1 MEDLKQLI
9 KKLRNYEIRIR
20 KAINSQMQG
29 DFHSVFKGSGLE
41 FDDVRA
47 YQYGDDVRHID
58 WHSSAKGHGTFIKT
72 FKEEKEQNIFFI
84 LDVSASQE
92 IGREAQQKID
102 ISKEICGVLSLSA
115 VKEDASVG
123 LLCFSDQKEK
133 YVKPDKGPKHAYEII
148 NTIFKLKPNSTRT
161 DLNKA
166 MLMALSTIRR
176 KSMFV
181 IISDFLDDNYDRN
194 LKAIARKHDLIAIHI
209 ADDRETSFP
218 NVGIIPLHDKETRK
232 TVWVNTSSS
241 QFRKRINHYY
251 KESRDSLQKICKRN
265 NANYLYINT
274 EEDYVPKLVK
284 LFKIRNKYRK

>member
-41 FDDVRA
+41 FDDVRS

-58 WHSSAKGHGTFIKT
+58 WHASAKGHGTFIKT

-92 IGREAQQKID
+92 IGAESLQKID

-115 VKEDASVG
+115 IKEDASIG

-133 YVKPDKGPKHAYEII
+133 YVKPDKGPKQAYEII
-148 NTIFKLKPNSTRT
+148 NTIFKLKPNSTKT

-166 MLMALSTIRR
+166 MLMALGTIKR

-181 IISDFLDDNYDRN
+181 IISDFLDDNYERN

-209 ADDRETSFP
+209 ADDRETTFP
-218 NVGIIPLHDKETRK
+218 NVGIIPLHDKETQK
-232 TVWVNTSSS
+232 TVWVNTSSG

-251 KESRDSLQKICKRN
+251 KESRDNLQKVCKRN
-265 NANYLYINT
+265 NANYLYVNT
-274 EEDYVPKLVK
+274 REDYVPKLIK

>member
-1 MEDLKQLI
+1 MEDIKQLI

-41 FDDVRA
+41 FDDVRS

-58 WHSSAKGHGTFIKT
+58 WHASAKGHGTFIKT
-72 FKEEKEQNIFFI
+72 FKEEKEQNVFFI

-92 IGREAQQKID
+92 IGREQLQKID

-115 VKEDASVG
+115 IKEDASIG

-133 YVKPDKGPKHAYEII
+133 YIKPDKSAKHVYEII
-148 NTIFKLKPNSTRT
+148 NTIFKLKPSSTKT

-166 MLMALSTIRR
+166 MLMALNTIKR

-181 IISDFLDDNYDRN
+181 IISDFLDDNYERN

-209 ADDRETSFP
+209 ADDRETAFP
-218 NVGIIPLHDKETRK
+218 NVGIIPLHDKETQK
-232 TVWVNTSSS
+232 TVWVNTSST
-241 QFRKRINHYY
+241 QFRKRIDHYY
-251 KESRDSLQKICKRN
+251 KESRDSLQKVCKRN

-274 EEDYVPKLVK
+274 REDFVPKLIK
-284 LFKIRNKYRK
+284 LFKVRNKYRK